1 MVEILIFWLAL
12 AFIAGLIA
20 SGKGRFFFGFF
31 LLSIILSPLIGI
43 IGALIA
49 KGDTV
54 KIEKDL
60 SQYNV
65 EIIYFSYTLHTSST
79 MLRNILKKVKRPQ

>member
-1 MVEILIFWLAL
+1 MEILIFWLAL

-20 SGKGRFFFGFF
+20 SGKGRSFVGFF

-54 KIEKDL
+54 KMKKKNKHPHW
-60 SQYNV
+60 SQNSHGGV
-65 EIIYFSYTLHTSST
+65 VLNSDF
-79 MLRNILKKVKRPQ
+79 

>member
-1 MVEILIFWLAL
+1 MIEILIFWLAL

-20 SGKGRFFFGFF
+20 SGKGRSFVGFF

-54 KIEKDL
+54 KIEKEKIK
-60 SQYNV
+60 SGA
-65 EIIYFSYTLHTSST
+65 E
-79 MLRNILKKVKRPQ
+79 KKCPDCAELIKFEAIVCKHCGKKQ